1 MLGWSESEGRTMRE
15 IIDEQVAVG
24 ERHAAA
30 LSGFSV
36 RQVRAWDQRG
46 LVQPGIK
53 RRLSDRNTVRLY
65 AFDDLVEL
73 LVAAALLNAVLRPHQ
88 IRRVV
93 EHLRS
98 RSYDASL
105 RELRFVVSG
114 GQIYFQHPD
123 GSWEGDLAPDQVVLQ
138 QVLDLEAIK
147 ARIRRS
153 MRPSRERA
161 AGHVERHR
169 SVLGGKPVFAGT
181 RVPVAAVEPYLARG
195 LSDERI
201 LEAFPG
207 LTREDLAS
215 ARRFAASASCASCPM
230 SWMPFRED

>member
-1 MLGWSESEGRTMRE
+1 MRE
-15 IIDEQVAVG
+15 VIDEQVAVS

-30 LSGFSV
+30 LSGFAV
-36 RQVRAWDQRG
+36 RRLRAWEQRG
-46 LVQPGIK
+46 LVQPSIK

-73 LVAAALLNAVLRPHQ
+73 LVAAALVDAGRPPHQ

-98 RSYDASL
+98 RSYDAPL
-105 RELRFVVSG
+105 RELRFAVSG

-123 GSWEGDLAPDQVVLQ
+123 GSWEGDQAPDQVVLQ

-147 ARIRRS
+147 AAIRRS
-153 MRPSRERA
+153 VQPSREPA

-169 SVLGGKPVFAGT
+169 GVLGGKPVFAGT
-181 RVPVAAVEPYLARG
+181 RVPLSAVEPYIERG
-195 LSDERI
+195 LPDERI
-201 LEAFPG
+201 LEAFPD
-207 LTREDLAS
+207 LTREDLESVRRSS
-215 ARRFAASASCASCPM
+215 ATA
-230 SWMPFRED
+230 

>member
-1 MLGWSESEGRTMRE
+1 VRE
-15 IIDEQVAVG
+15 VVDEQVAVS

-30 LSGFSV
+30 LSGFPV
-36 RQVRAWDQRG
+36 RRLRAWDQRG
-46 LVQPGIK
+46 LVQPSIK

-65 AFDDLVEL
+65 AFEDLLEL
-73 LVAAALLNAVLRPHQ
+73 LVATALLDAGRPPHQ

-98 RSYDASL
+98 RSYEAPL
-105 RELRFVVSG
+105 RELRFAVSG

-123 GSWEGDLAPDQVVLQ
+123 GSWEGDHAPDQVVLW

-153 MRPSRERA
+153 IRPSRGPE
-161 AGHVERHR
+161 AGHVERR
-169 SVLGGKPVFAGT
+169 RGVLGSKPVFAGT
-181 RVPVAAVEPYLARG
+181 RVPVAAVEAYFARG
-195 LSDERI
+195 LPDERI
-201 LEAFPG
+201 LEAFPD

-215 ARRFAASASCASCPM
+215 ARRSAASA
-230 SWMPFRED
+230 